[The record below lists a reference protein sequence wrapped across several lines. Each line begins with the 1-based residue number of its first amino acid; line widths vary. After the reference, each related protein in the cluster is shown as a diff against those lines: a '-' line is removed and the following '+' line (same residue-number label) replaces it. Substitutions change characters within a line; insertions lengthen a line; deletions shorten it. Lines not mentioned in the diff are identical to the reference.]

1 MVVMQRQTQVGAEE
15 TELHD
20 KTLSHIPRA
29 GDAAQGRAAASEIQV
44 PGFQSQHK
52 PSVQASKKAEA
63 GSLVKVML

>member
-52 PSVQASKKAEA
+52 PSV
-63 GSLVKVML
+63 